1 MSNKASNQ
9 VHELIHSLSSTEK
22 RYFSV
27 FSNRHQ
33 TKTKKNYLKLFEAI
47 DHQDVYDEEELI
59 DRFRG
64 EAFAKHFSIAKN
76 RLYHQILKSLD
87 AFYAQDSTEAEISQY
102 LHYSEILF
110 QKALYNQC
118 RKILNTASKMA
129 EGAEKWGA
137 LLQILRR
144 KKRLAEVTNYE
155 NSKGGNPEN
164 LYALEKDVLKK
175 LEVETQLWKSKSE
188 LFQML
193 FKKGQAR
200 EKADSKALKA
210 KLSEIDGYQK
220 SANLSFE
227 SKYLIYQTKSAYFF
241 ALGNYE
247 KTYANLKA
255 NAELLRNHREMIKD
269 EPSMYFAILS
279 NLTYVCAK
287 LNKFD
292 EVDAYLERT
301 RALPKELKQKITPDL
316 ELRIFTTT
324 YSLEVAICNLSG
336 NRQKALNLLPE
347 LKSKLNTWSPKLS
360 NIRKA
365 GFYHGIS
372 LMHFLLEDYKLAL
385 KWNNELLNSIPIDK
399 AEDHYSFGQMFHLII
414 HCELENYD
422 VIENSVKTLARNLE
436 NRQRRYRFENLFL
449 RLMSSLETETPGI
462 PKSEFDRFHSEL
474 EALEKDPFEKTVF
487 EYFDFKSWA
496 EAKRDDQ
503 SFSDVV
509 QKSAPK
515 KDVL

>member
-1 MSNKASNQ
+1 
-9 VHELIHSLSSTEK
+9 
-22 RYFSV
+22 
-27 FSNRHQ
+27 
-33 TKTKKNYLKLFEAI
+33 
-47 DHQDVYDEEELI
+47 
-59 DRFRG
+59 
-64 EAFAKHFSIAKN
+64 
-76 RLYHQILKSLD
+76 
-87 AFYAQDSTEAEISQY
+87 
-102 LHYSEILF
+102 
-110 QKALYNQC
+110 
-118 RKILNTASKMA
+118 MA

-155 NSKGGNPEN
+155 NTKGRNFEN
-164 LYALEKDVLKK
+164 LYALERDILKK
-175 LEVETQLWKSKSE
+175 LEVEMHLWKSKSE

-200 EKADSKALKA
+200 EKSDSKALQT

-220 SANLSFE
+220 KSNLSFE

-241 ALGNYE
+241 ALGNYQ
-247 KTYANLKA
+247 KTYTNLKA
-255 NAELLRNHREMIKD
+255 NAELIRNHGDLIKD

-287 LNKFD
+287 LNKFN
-292 EVDAYLERT
+292 EVDHYLQLT
-301 RALPKELKQKITPDL
+301 RALPKELKQKITPDM

-347 LKSKLNTWSPKLS
+347 LKSKLKIWSPKLS

-372 LMHFLLEDYKLAL
+372 LMHFLLEDYKSAL

-414 HCELENYD
+414 HFELKNYD
-422 VIENSVKTLARNLE
+422 VIENATKTLARNLE
-436 NRQRRYRFENLFL
+436 SRKRRYKFETLFL
-449 RLMSSLETETPGI
+449 QLMNALETEGAGI
-462 PKSEFDRFHSEL
+462 PKLAFRQFHSEM
-474 EALEKDPFEKTVF
+474 EALENDPYEKTVF

-496 EAKRDDQ
+496 EAKHENEV
-503 SFSDVV
+503 FSDVV
-509 QKSAPK
+509 KKSAPK

>member
-9 VHELIHSLSSTEK
+9 VHELIRALSSTEK

-27 FSNRHQ
+27 FANRHQ
-33 TKTKKNYLKLFEAI
+33 TKSKKNYLRLFEAI
-47 DHQDVYDEEELI
+47 DHQEVYNEDELI

-87 AFYAQDSTEAEISQY
+87 AFYAQDSTEAEINQY

-118 RKILNTASKMA
+118 RKLLNTASKMA
-129 EGAEKWGA
+129 ENAEKWGA

-144 KKRLAEVTNYE
+144 KKRLAEITNYE
-155 NSKGGNPEN
+155 NAKGGDPRE
-164 LYALEKDVLKK
+164 LYDLERSVLKK
-175 LEVETQLWKSKSE
+175 LEVETHLWKSKSDI
-188 LFQML
+188 FQML
-193 FKKGQAR
+193 FQKGQAR
-200 EKADSKALKA
+200 EKADSKVLKN
-210 KLSEIDGYQK
+210 KLREIVRHEKKAD
-220 SANLSFE
+220 LTFE
-227 SKYLIYQTKSAYFF
+227 AKYLIYQTKSAYYF
-241 ALGNYE
+241 ALGKYRETYE
-247 KTYANLKA
+247 NLKA
-255 NAELLRNHREMIKD
+255 NAELLSNNRDLIKD

-292 EVDAYLERT
+292 EVDKYLDLT
-301 RALPKELKQKITPDL
+301 RALPRELKQKVTPDL

-324 YSLEVAICNLSG
+324 YSLDVAICNLSG
-336 NRQKALNLLPE
+336 NRKKALHLLPE
-347 LKSKLNTWSPKLS
+347 LKSKLKTWSSKLS
-360 NIRKA
+360 DIRKA

-372 LMHFLLEDYKLAL
+372 LMHFLLDDYKEAL

-399 AEDHYSFGQMFHLII
+399 AEDHYNFGQMFHLVI
-414 HCELENYD
+414 HYELGNFD
-422 VIENSVKTLARNLE
+422 VVANAVKSLSRSLE
-436 NRQRRYRFENLFL
+436 NRQRRYKFENLFL
-449 RLMSSLETETPGI
+449 RLMESIDTKEQGI
-462 PKSEFDRFHSEL
+462 PRVAFEQFHEKLALLENDR
-474 EALEKDPFEKTVF
+474 FEKTVF

-496 EAKRDDQ
+496 ESKLYEKP
-503 SFSDVV
+503 FSAIL
-509 QKSAPK
+509 QKSIST